1 MQMTSSQGTLLW
13 LLLGFGFAD
22 SLSSIS
28 LRDRPN
34 NAATRAAV
42 AEPQKGHDKAT
53 GAAAAAAESLKGPSV
68 QSKKKDTRA
77 VGAKTPKGPSEQSTV
92 KDTRDAAAEPHK
104 GPSMQSNIKAW
115 GLAMESTLATMQ
127 AREAEQVAKTMPS
140 LGASKARRAARDFY
154 YFGLKYAGEAKEA
167 HDQVVEVKQ
176 RLRSMQ
182 DRNGRAYEAAREQ
195 TTMGLPGYPKL
206 QSGINFVPPLEKM
219 SHVVRDGPS
228 DPVAAPAAAA
238 PAAAPATAPRIIQN
252 VWH

>member
-1 MQMTSSQGTLLW
+1 MTSSQGTLLW

-28 LRDRPN
+28 LRDRLN

-53 GAAAAAAESLKGPSV
+53 GAAAAAAESHKGPSV
-68 QSKKKDTRA
+68 
-77 VGAKTPKGPSEQSTV
+77 
-92 KDTRDAAAEPHK
+92 
-104 GPSMQSNIKAW
+104 QSNIKAW